1 MSKKIIYSLVGL
13 ALFFFIGSLIIFL
26 KSGKEV
32 EIKDPGIVTQDNVRE
47 EVKEK
52 EFIKV
57 KAFFLTEESR
67 WMRSVDYEIERPPIR
82 EDLYREYIDL
92 LFAGKENYI
101 VPVPEGVK
109 LRTLFYIEKTQL
121 LILDFT
127 EELLNNFPSGS
138 ETELEFIYFFVD
150 NICFNFKEVKM
161 VKFLISGNE
170 TRVLTGHVDIENPF
184 YPEYRYF
191 RQEDL

>member
-13 ALFFFIGSLIIFL
+13 ALVFFIGSLIIFL

-32 EIKDPGIVTQDNVRE
+32 QVKNPAAVTEANERG
-47 EVKEK
+47 EVKEQ

-67 WMRSVDYEIERPPIR
+67 WMRPVDYEIERPGVR
-82 EDLYREYIDL
+82 EDLYRNYVDL
-92 LFAGKENYI
+92 LLRGKENYI
-101 VPVPEGVK
+101 TPVPEGVK
-109 LRTLFYIEKTQL
+109 LRSLFYIEKTQL
-121 LILDFT
+121 LVLDFT
-127 EELLNNFPSGS
+127 EELINNFSSGS
-138 ETELEFIYFFVD
+138 DVELEFIYFFVD

-170 TRVLTGHVDIENPF
+170 VRILTGHIDMENPF
-184 YPEYRYF
+184 YPDYRYF

>member
-13 ALFFFIGSLIIFL
+13 ALVFFIGSLIIFL

-32 EIKDPGIVTQDNVRE
+32 EVKEPTVVTEDNVGE
-47 EVKEK
+47 VVKEP
-52 EFIKV
+52 ERISV
-57 KAFFLTEESR
+57 KAFFLAEESR
-67 WMRSVDYEIERPPIR
+67 WMRPVDYEIERPPIR
-82 EDLYREYIDL
+82 EDLYRNFVDL
-92 LFAGKENYI
+92 LLRGKENYI
-101 VPVPEGVK
+101 TPVPEGVK

-121 LILDFT
+121 LVLDFT
-127 EELLNNFPSGS
+127 EELINNFPSGS
-138 ETELEFIYFFVD
+138 EVELEFISFFVD

-170 TRVLTGHVDIENPF
+170 IRILTGHIDMENPF